1 MIMLGRM
8 LFLSLLLFSASV
20 PAEGIVSPDV
30 VVKQM
35 VDDVLTPIRQ
45 DQGMTHDPQKMDAL
59 VDESVF
65 PRVDFVRL
73 SMLTV
78 GMKYWG
84 SASPEA
90 REQLVSEYHTFLL
103 HVFSDVIAQYT
114 DQTILY
120 LPFRMRPDAKEAKVK
135 TVVMDPRDESTEL
148 DYKLEKMDA
157 GWLIY
162 DVDIDNMSVIR
173 VYHSNFSAALS
184 HGGVSHLVRVLHEKN
199 LKVEAS
205 RRG

>member
-1 MIMLGRM
+1 MFGRM
-8 LFLSLLLFSASV
+8 LFLSLLFFSASV
-20 PAEGIVSPDV
+20 PAEGIVSPDAI
-30 VVKQM
+30 VKQM
-35 VDDVLTPIRQ
+35 VDDVLTPIRRDQ
-45 DQGMTHDPQKMDAL
+45 DMTQDPQKMDAL
-59 VDESVF
+59 VNASVF
-65 PRVDFVRL
+65 PRLDFVRL

-84 SASPEA
+84 SASPET
-90 REQLVSEYHTFLL
+90 REQLIGEYHTFLL

-120 LPFRMRPDAKEAKVK
+120 LPFRMRSDAKQVKVK

-148 DYKLEKMDA
+148 DYKLEKTDK

-173 VYHSNFSAALS
+173 IYHSNFSDTLL
-184 HGGVSHLVRVLHEKN
+184 HGGVSHLVRMLHEKN
-199 LKVEAS
+199 LKVAAS
-205 RRG
+205 RKGE

>member
-1 MIMLGRM
+1 M
-8 LFLSLLLFSASV
+8 LFLFLLLLSGSV
-20 PAEGIVSPDV
+20 LADTSPDV

-35 VDDVLTPIRQ
+35 VDDVLTPIKRN
-45 DQGMTHDPQKMDAL
+45 QGMTKDPQKMEAL
-59 VDESVF
+59 VDASVF
-65 PRVDFVRL
+65 PRLDFVRL
-73 SMLTV
+73 CQLTV
-78 GMKYWG
+78 GQKYWG
-84 SASPEA
+84 SASPET
-90 REQLVSEYHTFLL
+90 REQLAGEYHTFLL

-120 LPFRMRPDAKEAKVK
+120 LPFRMRPDAREAKVK

-148 DYKLEKMDA
+148 DYKLEKMDK

-173 VYHSNFSAALS
+173 IYHSNFSDTLL

-199 LKVEAS
+199 LKAAAARNGE
-205 RRG
+205 